1 MRMYTHVLAA
11 VDLSDESKNL
21 LEKAVALAQANEAKL
36 SLIHVVEPLHAYGT
50 FMALDY
56 SEIHARALQHA
67 DKALKALAESVKMPV
82 ENCIVA
88 DGVPQELIHQ
98 VVADEGV
105 DLVVI
110 GSHGRKGISL
120 LLGSTANAVLH
131 GSTCDVLAIRIK

>member
-11 VDLSDESKNL
+11 VDLSDDSKNL
-21 LEKAVALAQANEAKL
+21 VAKAAVLAQANEAKL

-50 FMALDY
+50 FMTMDY
-56 SEIHARALQHA
+56 SEIHARAKQHA
-67 DKALKALAESVKMPV
+67 ENAMKALAESAKIPV
-82 ENCIVA
+82 ENCIVTE
-88 DGVPQELIHQ
+88 GVPQELIHQ
-98 VVADEGV
+98 VVNDKGV